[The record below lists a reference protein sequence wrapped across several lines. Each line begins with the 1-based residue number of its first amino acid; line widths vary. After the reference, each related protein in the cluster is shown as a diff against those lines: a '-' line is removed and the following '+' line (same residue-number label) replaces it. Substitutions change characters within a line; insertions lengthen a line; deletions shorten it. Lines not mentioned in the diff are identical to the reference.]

1 VYRPRQHDFRNLP
14 YAVRRFRQTKTLC
27 STFATHALQS
37 GVALEVVRDL
47 LGHKSLATTSVY
59 VTIERD
65 NRSREMERFGAV
77 L

>member
-1 VYRPRQHDFRNLP
+1 LH
-14 YAVRRFRQTKTLC
+14 
-27 STFATHALQS
+27 S

-59 VTIERD
+59 VTTERD
-65 NRSREMERFGAV
+65 NRSREMERFGTMAV